1 MNDKQSQLDS
11 MMQKVVACD
20 LCCKPGN
27 GMTQD
32 ELLRN
37 LIAENPNKP
46 HYGEIPTMYSDWA
59 NPRRLNAKLTFVLQ
73 DWGSAGSADEE
84 NGALVLRRCWK
95 EKSKSMNSED
105 AWRDIIQHRPKPSD
119 THENIIEFFNDSAKR
134 ENLQLPNNF
143 LDHIFF
149 TNAILCFR
157 QGGSSNPGIINLN
170 KSINNC
176 CKVRMFLR
184 DQLSIVHPLV
194 VVAGGVGVSREL
206 GFNDGIGKT
215 IKSVR
220 ENSPYGYKDILYH
233 NMKLCVVPIFHPVAS
248 RNRTDEEQK
257 EDYRFIWRA
266 LSHKLGL
273 SGQALVDACFP
284 DEA

>member
-1 MNDKQSQLDS
+1 
-11 MMQKVVACD
+11 
-20 LCCKPGN
+20 
-27 GMTQD
+27 
-32 ELLRN
+32 
-37 LIAENPNKP
+37 
-46 HYGEIPTMYSDWA
+46 
-59 NPRRLNAKLTFVLQ
+59 
-73 DWGSAGSADEE
+73 
-84 NGALVLRRCWK
+84 
-95 EKSKSMNSED
+95 
-105 AWRDIIQHRPKPSD
+105 
-119 THENIIEFFNDSAKR
+119 
-134 ENLQLPNNF
+134 
-143 LDHIFF
+143 
-149 TNAILCFR
+149 
-157 QGGSSNPGIINLN
+157 
-170 KSINNC
+170 
-176 CKVRMFLR
+176 LR